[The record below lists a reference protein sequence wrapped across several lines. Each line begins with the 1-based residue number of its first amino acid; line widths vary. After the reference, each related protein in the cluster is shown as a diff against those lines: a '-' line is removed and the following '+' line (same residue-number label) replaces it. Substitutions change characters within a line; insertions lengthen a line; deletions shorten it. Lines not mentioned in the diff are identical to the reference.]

1 MTNGKCRPSC
11 RLPCLLLLPTTSC
24 PCSCRLP
31 DAPASCLLPP
41 APASCLLPS
50 APLPPLSF
58 ARLSPIRYTLP
69 LPIFAPDC
77 HFELVVFRKRG
88 LRFFFKVV
96 FMFELT
102 KDQSTVNERVILRKL
117 RVWIIALA
125 VACLLAGIGVGAM
138 LSGRPTVAQND
149 VQIARAPE
157 ALSASFAE
165 IARRVEPAVVN
176 IETIGATPEIAEKDN
191 DDKDDEPSNN
201 PLLEMFRRQARRPS
215 RGVGSGFIVDAKGY
229 ILTNEHVVEGSSRI
243 IVGLQSGEKYRGR
256 VIGVDEETDV
266 AVVKIDAPQGLPT
279 VTLGDS
285 NVTQVGDW
293 VLAMG
298 SPFGLDQ
305 TVTAGI
311 ISKKERETP
320 FFTNFQRFLQTDAA
334 INRGNSGGPLVNM
347 RGEVIGIN
355 SQIATSTG
363 DYNGIGFALPASEAN
378 FVYRQIVSGGKVRR
392 GYLGVTLDS
401 VKDEFARVYGLPE
414 AKGAIVM
421 DVQQTTDGQP
431 TPAAKAGLQKIDVIT
446 EFNGQ
451 PVANAQDLIQ
461 KVAASPVGES
471 AAFTFL
477 RERDGKLE
485 KHTANVVLGERPP
498 PQQLRDSED
507 LLPPSKNKDSEPR
520 GNGLHLGITLAE
532 LTQQLNTDKHLTG
545 VRGLYVKDVDPTGLA
560 AEVGVAGGQQAL
572 NEGDVITMINRVPVA
587 TLADFQRVLN
597 GLKPGDPIVLQVS
610 RYSPQLARVTTKIVQ
625 FTYQ

>member
-1 MTNGKCRPSC
+1 
-11 RLPCLLLLPTTSC
+11 
-24 PCSCRLP
+24 
-31 DAPASCLLPP
+31 
-41 APASCLLPS
+41 
-50 APLPPLSF
+50 
-58 ARLSPIRYTLP
+58 
-69 LPIFAPDC
+69 
-77 HFELVVFRKRG
+77 
-88 LRFFFKVV
+88 
-96 FMFELT
+96 MFEPSN
-102 KDQSTVNERVILRKL
+102 DSSTAQERTILKKL
-117 RVWIIALA
+117 RVWIAALA
-125 VACLLAGIGVGAM
+125 VACLLAGIGIGAM
-138 LSGRPTVAQND
+138 LSGKPAIAQNE

-176 IETIGATPEIAEKDN
+176 IETLQSTSDFGDN
-191 DDKDDEPSNN
+191 NEDKDDPPSNN
-201 PLLEMFRRQARRPS
+201 PLLDMFRRQQRIPA
-215 RGVGSGFIVDAKGY
+215 RGVGSGFIVSSKGY
-229 ILTNEHVVEGSSRI
+229 ILTNEHVIADAMRI

-256 VIGVDEETDV
+256 VVGVDSETDV
-266 AVVKIDAPQGLPT
+266 AVIKIDAPQDLPT

-285 NVTQVGDW
+285 NAAQVGDW

-320 FFTNFQRFLQTDAA
+320 GSLSNFQRFLQTDAA

-392 GYLGVTLDS
+392 GYLGVTLES
-401 VKDEFARVYGLPE
+401 VRDEFARVYGLPE
-414 AKGAIVM
+414 AKGAIIM
-421 DVQQTTDGQP
+421 DVQPTKDNQP
-431 TPAAKAGLQKIDVIT
+431 TPAAKAGMETNDIIT

-471 AAFTFL
+471 ATFTFL
-477 RERDGKLE
+477 RDRESKLE
-485 KHTANVVLGERPP
+485 KHTADVVLGERPP
-498 PQQLRDSED
+498 PQAIDKAEDDPAPTKTKELEPKGNALR
-507 LLPPSKNKDSEPR
+507 
-520 GNGLHLGITLAE
+520 LGITLTE
-532 LTQQLNTDKHLTG
+532 LTPQLMTEKRLTG
-545 VRGLYVKDVDPTGLA
+545 VRGLYLKEVDPNGLA
-560 AEVGVAGGQQAL
+560 AEVRGVSGQQAL
-572 NEGDVITMINRVPVA
+572 DEGDVITRINRVPVT
-587 TLADFQRVLN
+587 TLADFQRVVN
-597 GLKPGDPIVLQVS
+597 GLKPGDPVVLQVS
-610 RYSPQLARVTTKIVQ
+610 RYVRTRVTTRLVQ

>member
-1 MTNGKCRPSC
+1 LQLFS
-11 RLPCLLLLPTTSC
+11 
-24 PCSCRLP
+24 
-31 DAPASCLLPP
+31 
-41 APASCLLPS
+41 
-50 APLPPLSF
+50 
-58 ARLSPIRYTLP
+58 
-69 LPIFAPDC
+69 
-77 HFELVVFRKRG
+77 
-88 LRFFFKVV
+88 KVV
-96 FMFELT
+96 FMFDLA
-102 KDQSTVNERVILRKL
+102 KDQTSINEQAILRKL

-125 VACLLAGIGVGAM
+125 TACLLAGIGVGAM
-138 LSGRPTVAQND
+138 LSGRPTVAQNE

-176 IETIGATPEIAEKDN
+176 IETIASTPDVVDKDN
-191 DDKDDEPSNN
+191 DDKDDSSSNN
-201 PLLEMFRRQARRPS
+201 PLLDMFRRQARRPA
-215 RGVGSGFIVDAKGY
+215 RGVGSGFIVSPKGY

-243 IVGLQSGEKYRGR
+243 IVGLQSGEKYRGK
-256 VIGVDEETDV
+256 VIGIDEETDV
-266 AVVKIDAPQGLPT
+266 AVVKIDAPQDLPT

-285 NVTQVGDW
+285 NAAQVGDW
-293 VLAMG
+293 VLAIG

-320 FFTNFQRFLQTDAA
+320 YFTNFQRFLQTDAA

-378 FVYRQIVSGGKVRR
+378 FVYRQIVSQGKVRR
-392 GYLGVTLDS
+392 GYLGVTLES

-414 AKGAIVM
+414 AKGAIIM
-421 DVQQTTDGQP
+421 DVQQTKDGQL
-431 TPAAKAGLQKIDVIT
+431 TPAAKAGLQKIDIIT

-451 PVANAQDLIQ
+451 AVASAQDLIQ
-461 KVAASPVGES
+461 KVAGSPVGES
-471 AAFTFL
+471 VAFTYL
-477 RERDGKLE
+477 RDREGKLE
-485 KHTANVVLGERPP
+485 KHVANVVLGERPP
-498 PQQLRDSED
+498 PQVLKEFED
-507 LLPPSKNKDSEPR
+507 ATPSKSKESDPK

-532 LTQQLNTDKHLTG
+532 LTQQLISDKHLVG
-545 VRGLYVKDVDPTGLA
+545 IRGLYVKEVDPNGLA
-560 AEVGVAGGQQAL
+560 AEVRVSGGQQAL
-572 NEGDVITMINRVPVA
+572 NEGDVVTLINRVPVA

-610 RYSPQLARVTTKIVQ
+610 RYVRDLNQVTTRIVQ

>member
-1 MTNGKCRPSC
+1 
-11 RLPCLLLLPTTSC
+11 LQ
-24 PCSCRLP
+24 
-31 DAPASCLLPP
+31 
-41 APASCLLPS
+41 
-50 APLPPLSF
+50 
-58 ARLSPIRYTLP
+58 
-69 LPIFAPDC
+69 
-77 HFELVVFRKRG
+77 VF
-88 LRFFFKVV
+88 LKVV
-96 FMFELT
+96 RMFELA
-102 KDQSTVNERVILRKL
+102 KDQNNVDERAILRKL
-117 RVWIIALA
+117 RVWIVALA
-125 VACLLAGIGVGAM
+125 SACLLVGIGLGAM
-138 LSGRPTVAQND
+138 LSGRPTVAQNE
-149 VQIARAPE
+149 VQVARAPE

-176 IETIGATPEIAEKDN
+176 IETIAPTPEVAEKD
-191 DDKDDEPSNN
+191 DEDKDDQSSNN
-201 PLLEMFRRQARRPS
+201 PLLEMFRRQQRRPS
-215 RGVGSGFIVDAKGY
+215 RSVGSGFIVDPKGY

-256 VIGVDEETDV
+256 VIGIDEETDV

-285 NVTQVGDW
+285 NAAQVGDW
-293 VLAMG
+293 VLAIG

-392 GYLGVTLDS
+392 GYLGVTLES

-421 DVQQTTDGQP
+421 DVQQTKDGQP
-431 TPAAKAGLQKIDVIT
+431 TPAAKAGLEKIDIIT

-451 PVANAQDLIQ
+451 PVLSAQDLIE
-461 KVAASPVGES
+461 KVAGSPVGES

-477 RERDGKLE
+477 RDRDGKLE
-485 KHTANVVLGERPP
+485 KHTANIVLGERPQPQALRQVDDP
-498 PQQLRDSED
+498 PAPKAKTAD
-507 LLPPSKNKDSEPR
+507 PK

-532 LTQQLNTDKHLTG
+532 LTQQLVNEKRLVG
-545 VRGLYVKDVDPTGLA
+545 VRGLYVKDVDPNGLA
-560 AEVGVAGGQQAL
+560 AEVRGIGGQEAL
-572 NEGDVITMINRVPVA
+572 TEGDVITTINRLPVV

-610 RYSPQLARVTTKIVQ
+610 RYARDLDRVTTRIVQ